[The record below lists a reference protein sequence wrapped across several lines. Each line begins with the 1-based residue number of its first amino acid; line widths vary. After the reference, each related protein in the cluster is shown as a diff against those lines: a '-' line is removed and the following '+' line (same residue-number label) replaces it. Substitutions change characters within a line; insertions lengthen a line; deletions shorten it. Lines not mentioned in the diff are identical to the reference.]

1 MPTSWLFR
9 VTIPF
14 EPYVHET
21 IDSRIQ
27 SALPDVS
34 LAGMKISH
42 SGEDQYLAVLEVRAD
57 RPRTAKVD
65 AVTQVERLLKL
76 LAAWNDSFTVRVA
89 GVTAERIEE
98 TTGGAAA
105 GMAEVVFA
113 EEHVALVKVKGT
125 LARED
130 AALARFN
137 ELPQHTRNCVDL
149 NYLLVISDRPQVRWL
164 LAATGLEALTLGH
177 LGRQPRLAGRLRPG
191 AKRQL
196 RQAIDAL
203 LRDAGVV
210 DQADRDRAFPRLL
223 DTTLEPLAG
232 HVSRYLASADIEDV
246 TVADLQRWWEIRGKI
261 AHGSAVEIDDPDLN
275 KLIGTFQA
283 ALRRAA

>member
-89 GVTAERIEE
+89 GITAERIEE

-137 ELPQHTRNCVDL
+137 ELPSTHGTAL
-149 NYLLVISDRPQVRWL
+149 ISITCL
-164 LAATGLEALTLGH
+164 
-177 LGRQPRLAGRLRPG
+177 
-191 AKRQL
+191 
-196 RQAIDAL
+196 
-203 LRDAGVV
+203 
-210 DQADRDRAFPRLL
+210 
-223 DTTLEPLAG
+223 
-232 HVSRYLASADIEDV
+232 
-246 TVADLQRWWEIRGKI
+246 
-261 AHGSAVEIDDPDLN
+261 
-275 KLIGTFQA
+275 
-283 ALRRAA
+283 

>member
-1 MPTSWLFR
+1 
-9 VTIPF
+9 
-14 EPYVHET
+14 
-21 IDSRIQ
+21 
-27 SALPDVS
+27 
-34 LAGMKISH
+34 
-42 SGEDQYLAVLEVRAD
+42 
-57 RPRTAKVD
+57 
-65 AVTQVERLLKL
+65 
-76 LAAWNDSFTVRVA
+76 
-89 GVTAERIEE
+89 
-98 TTGGAAA
+98 
-105 GMAEVVFA
+105 
-113 EEHVALVKVKGT
+113 
-125 LARED
+125 
-130 AALARFN
+130 
-137 ELPQHTRNCVDL
+137 
-149 NYLLVISDRPQVRWL
+149 VISDRPQVRWL